1 MNENDI
7 NPKITRKAK
16 DSVFCDLFS
25 QKRYLL
31 ELYRA
36 IHPED
41 ESVEEGDLEIVTLER
56 VITTGEYN
64 DVGFTVGRKLLVL
77 VEAQTTWS
85 VNIVTRM
92 LLYLAETFRR
102 DLFKRSV
109 SLHQVA
115 PVEMPT
121 PELYVIY
128 TGKRDAPDKISFKH
142 DVPGGKGGFIDAE
155 VRVLCGLDDDVIGQY
170 AAFTDVVDK
179 IRADESIPTWEK
191 ARAVVQRCIERG
203 ILDEYMEER
212 HAEVEGIMFTLFDQ
226 ERETE
231 LYHRQLKKEC
241 REEGLNEGR
250 KEGRKEGR
258 REGLKEGRKEGLI
271 EGRAADVA
279 QLATSLDIP
288 IERAME
294 LLAVSE
300 EEKERVISLIGQF

>member
-1 MNENDI
+1 MSENNI

-31 ELYRA
+31 ELYRT

-41 ESVEEGDLEIVTLER
+41 NTVTVGDLEVVTLER

-64 DVGFTVGRKLLVL
+64 DLGFTVGRKLLVL

-102 DLFKRSV
+102 DLIRRAI
-109 SLHQVA
+109 SLHQTA
-115 PVEMPT
+115 PVAMPT

-128 TGKRDAPDKISFKH
+128 TGKHNVPDKISFKN
-142 DVPGGKGGFIDAE
+142 DVPGVRDGFIDAE
-155 VRVLCGLDDDVIGQY
+155 VHVLCGLDNDVIGQY
-170 AAFTDVVDK
+170 TAFTKVVDEV
-179 IRADESIPTWEK
+179 RADEEIPTWQK
-191 ARAVVQRCIERG
+191 AREVVQRCMERG
-203 ILDEYMEER
+203 ILSEYMEER
-212 HAEVEGIMFTLFDQ
+212 QAEVEGIMFTLFDQ

-231 LYHRQLKKEC
+231 LYHRQLKKEY
-241 REEGLNEGR
+241 REEALKEGHEIGR

-258 REGLKEGRKEGLI
+258 REGRREGHI
-271 EGRAADVA
+271 EARAADVS

-288 IERAME
+288 IDRAME
-294 LLAVSE
+294 LLSVPE
-300 EEKERVISLIGQF
+300 DERGKITSLIG